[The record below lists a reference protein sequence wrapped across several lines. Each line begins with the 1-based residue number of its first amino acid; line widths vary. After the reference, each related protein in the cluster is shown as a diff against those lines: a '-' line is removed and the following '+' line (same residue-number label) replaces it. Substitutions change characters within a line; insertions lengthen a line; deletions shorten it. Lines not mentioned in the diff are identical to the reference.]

1 MHAYQITYKMYT
13 YFYYGRNLRMKITQF
28 QESFFFR
35 CFLVAL
41 LLVPGVT
48 VQIWAV
54 IPQKMCSPLGWSPE
68 QLYHKNKKHTNFY
81 YGPRPQKTPKKIWDQ
96 FDQIWTFKNGHFK
109 TQICIYVI
117 FSKLLDFNVL
127 QLKMTVSMS
136 RF

>member
-1 MHAYQITYKMYT
+1 MRFFHTSPLVSMHAYQITYKMYT

-54 IPQKMCSPLGWSPE
+54 IPQKMCSPQYITSMISTTHSPTRFTPCSIFISSLVAYQSYLKGVMVPAILGSE
-68 QLYHKNKKHTNFY
+68 SIQNSYHHILYFS
-81 YGPRPQKTPKKIWDQ
+81 
-96 FDQIWTFKNGHFK
+96 F
-109 TQICIYVI
+109 I
-117 FSKLLDFNVL
+117 FLYF
-127 QLKMTVSMS
+127 
-136 RF
+136 